1 MPLQVGDPAPDFTLY
16 VRPREFV
23 SLHEYAGKPVVLLFF
38 PLAFSPT
45 CTAEIKAAAED
56 YTLYQSLGVDI
67 IGISVD
73 SPFVAERFA
82 EACNARFPVL
92 SDFNREAGA
101 AYGVVAEDFFG
112 LKGVHNRAAFVV
124 DRDGLIAF
132 SWMSENPNVLPP
144 FARIKDTLRA
154 LRQPA
159 PAP

>member
-1 MPLQVGDPAPDFTLY
+1 MPLQVGDVAPDFTLY

-82 EACNARFPVL
+82 EACNARFPIL

-124 DRDGLIAF
+124 DREGRIAF
-132 SWMSENPNVLPP
+132 SWMNENPNVLPP
-144 FARIKDTLRA
+144 FARIKETLKRLQQTA
-154 LRQPA
+154 TTR
-159 PAP
+159 